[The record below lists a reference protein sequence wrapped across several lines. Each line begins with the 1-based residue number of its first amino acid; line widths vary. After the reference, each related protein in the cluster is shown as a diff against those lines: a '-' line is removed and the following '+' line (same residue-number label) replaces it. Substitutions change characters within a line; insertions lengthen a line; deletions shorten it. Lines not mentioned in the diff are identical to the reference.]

1 MYVRAPWVNHFG
13 FTKTPFGKSI
23 PAKNLFARQAQDEA
37 VARMRF
43 CISEAA
49 LGVITGEVGIGKTV
63 AVRAATDGLDPT
75 SHLVVYIANP
85 AFGTR
90 GLYLAIVSALGGQP
104 RWSKAEL
111 MAQAQTLLA
120 AEEHER
126 HRRVVLIVDEAHLLS
141 PVQLE
146 ELRLL
151 TNADMDSRTPFAL
164 LLVGQPTLARQLRMG
179 VFAALDQRIATR
191 YGILPMD
198 LVESANY
205 LRHHLALV
213 GRTDPLFA
221 DDAVARLH
229 RAAAGLPRALN
240 NAAVAALIAAAA
252 ESKPLVD
259 DTCAKKAVAE
269 LTRE

>member
-37 VARMRF
+37 VARIRF

-151 TNADMDSRTPFAL
+151 TLCRVRDYAEFGLHST
-164 LLVGQPTLARQLRMG
+164 
-179 VFAALDQRIATR
+179 RI
-191 YGILPMD
+191 GIP
-198 LVESANY
+198 
-205 LRHHLALV
+205 
-213 GRTDPLFA
+213 
-221 DDAVARLH
+221 
-229 RAAAGLPRALN
+229 
-240 NAAVAALIAAAA
+240 
-252 ESKPLVD
+252 
-259 DTCAKKAVAE
+259 
-269 LTRE
+269 

>member
-37 VARMRF
+37 VARIRF

-104 RWSKAEL
+104 RFSKAEL

-151 TNADMDSRTPFAL
+151 TNADMDSRTPFAM

-179 VFAALDQRIATR
+179 VFAAYVAVVIMLRWSPAAGRTR
-191 YGILPMD
+191 WRAG
-198 LVESANY
+198 EAR
-205 LRHHLALV
+205 RHNHSPCRNVRTSSV
-213 GRTDPLFA
+213 GRYRPARTFA
-221 DDAVARLH
+221 GAVRARARSLS
-229 RAAAGLPRALN
+229 AMSA
-240 NAAVAALIAAAA
+240 
-252 ESKPLVD
+252 
-259 DTCAKKAVAE
+259 
-269 LTRE
+269 

>member
-37 VARMRF
+37 VARIRF

-104 RWSKAEL
+104 RFSKAEL

-126 HRRVVLIVDEAHLLS
+126 HRRVVLIVDLC
-141 PVQLE
+141 
-146 ELRLL
+146 
-151 TNADMDSRTPFAL
+151 RT
-164 LLVGQPTLARQLRMG
+164 R
-179 VFAALDQRIATR
+179 D
-191 YGILPMD
+191 Y
-198 LVESANY
+198 
-205 LRHHLALV
+205 
-213 GRTDPLFA
+213 A
-221 DDAVARLH
+221 DDP
-229 RAAAGLPRALN
+229 RAAALSVVPC
-240 NAAVAALIAAAA
+240 
-252 ESKPLVD
+252 S
-259 DTCAKKAVAE
+259 
-269 LTRE
+269 LTMLGRSA